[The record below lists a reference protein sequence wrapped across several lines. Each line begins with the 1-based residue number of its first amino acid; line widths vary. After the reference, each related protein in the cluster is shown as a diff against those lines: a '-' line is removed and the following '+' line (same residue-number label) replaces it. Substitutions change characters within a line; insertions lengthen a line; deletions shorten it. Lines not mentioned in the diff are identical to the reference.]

1 MNLRKKGWVGLFAL
15 LLLTVASCNKHF
27 DELSVDP
34 NRPKEATPGVLLGQL
49 QYRIVNAKMGDSKNF
64 NHELMQVH
72 APRASTALNSVMR
85 WHIDPRDGIWTNYYQ
100 RLLDIEDLYTISE
113 EKNQPNY
120 MAIALVMKAYVF
132 TILTDLYGDIPLLEA
147 TQGEQ
152 GNFLPVFDS
161 QKVVYEN
168 VLAWLDEANEMIR
181 VDAPLLYGGDM
192 LFQAHTSASNLL
204 KWKKLANSLHLRA
217 LLRLLDRDGE
227 INIRSKIT
235 EMLANPAQYPLIS
248 SNADDAIFRY
258 TGSFP
263 YYNPFYNART
273 LDWRDGQY
281 FTHFFLSK
289 LNETSDPRLALW
301 ARTIHVGGEDIY
313 RGIESGYPVGE
324 EYNVDE
330 NSNYSDVL
338 KTLPQMGIIQTYAEV
353 EFIKAELALRGFSTG
368 STAAEH
374 YNQGIEA
381 SMAQWEVT
389 MPSNFLQQP
398 GIVYNV
404 AASFEGQLEQIM
416 LQKYYAAFFVDYQT
430 WFDKRRTGY
439 PVLTRGRG
447 IPADREFPRRIP
459 YPLYLQSLN
468 PDNLAD
474 AVQRMG
480 GDDSY
485 IRVWWDK
492 N

>member
-281 FTHFFLSK
+281 F
-289 LNETSDPRLALW
+289 
-301 ARTIHVGGEDIY
+301 
-313 RGIESGYPVGE
+313 
-324 EYNVDE
+324 
-330 NSNYSDVL
+330 
-338 KTLPQMGIIQTYAEV
+338 
-353 EFIKAELALRGFSTG
+353 
-368 STAAEH
+368 
-374 YNQGIEA
+374 
-381 SMAQWEVT
+381 
-389 MPSNFLQQP
+389 
-398 GIVYNV
+398 
-404 AASFEGQLEQIM
+404 
-416 LQKYYAAFFVDYQT
+416 
-430 WFDKRRTGY
+430 
-439 PVLTRGRG
+439 
-447 IPADREFPRRIP
+447 
-459 YPLYLQSLN
+459 
-468 PDNLAD
+468 
-474 AVQRMG
+474 
-480 GDDSY
+480 
-485 IRVWWDK
+485 
-492 N
+492 